1 MAQVSVVIV
10 CMGNPAVHLYACLDS
25 LFAQNRTPLDVWVV
39 AYLMQAE
46 HREALAARYPAIH
59 IIESREVRG
68 FAENNN
74 LALRQIDSE
83 YCFVVNDDTLQS
95 MPVVDRLLEDFAKLP
110 ENAAVVQP
118 KIVFADGRVQTCGR
132 APWTAWR
139 YAKHYLHLV
148 KEGETEGGIGSRISG
163 HPRPDKREGPTA
175 VPIGTLRDGRGRSEA
190 EAIRE
195 SMPPSVVRTY
205 TLNGA
210 CFLIKTAVF
219 RKMGWFDE
227 RYFFTP
233 EDIALGHALNN
244 AGYSVWVHPEVCIT
258 HLAGGSVS
266 AMEQAI
272 KPARVRG
279 SLIFYGEP
287 LWLKCFIWSV
297 ELARYVKNSLLCRE
311 QNRKTAR
318 NVMKTVFSKQT
329 PKEIFIRFKP

>member
-1 MAQVSVVIV
+1 
-10 CMGNPAVHLYACLDS
+10 MGDPTVHLYACLDS

-163 HPRPDKREGPTA
+163 HPRPDKREGPA
-175 VPIGTLRDGRGRSEA
+175 GEASGRGRSEA
-190 EAIRE
+190 EAICDTIP
-195 SMPPSVVRTY
+195 SAAGPPVISGQTKRVRT
-205 TLNGA
+205 
-210 CFLIKTAVF
+210 V
-219 RKMGWFDE
+219 
-227 RYFFTP
+227 
-233 EDIALGHALNN
+233 
-244 AGYSVWVHPEVCIT
+244 
-258 HLAGGSVS
+258 
-266 AMEQAI
+266 
-272 KPARVRG
+272 
-279 SLIFYGEP
+279 
-287 LWLKCFIWSV
+287 
-297 ELARYVKNSLLCRE
+297 
-311 QNRKTAR
+311 
-318 NVMKTVFSKQT
+318 
-329 PKEIFIRFKP
+329 

>member
-10 CMGNPAVHLYACLDS
+10 CMGDPTVHLYACLDS
-25 LFAQNRTPLDVWVV
+25 LFAQNRTPLEVWVV

-74 LALRQIDSE
+74 LALRKIDSE

-95 MPVVDRLLEDFAKLP
+95 MPVVDLLLEDFAKLP
-110 ENAAVVQP
+110 ENAAAVQP
-118 KIVFADGRVQTCGR
+118 KIVFGDGRVQTCGR
-132 APWTAWR
+132 TPWTAWR

-148 KEGETEGGIGSRISG
+148 DEGRTEGAL
-163 HPRPDKREGPTA
+163 GPT
-175 VPIGTLRDGRGRSEA
+175 SEEKYFSCGCSKNHFSSDIA
-190 EAIRE
+190 TPTHDHELLQ
-195 SMPPSVVRTY
+195 TY

-287 LWLKCFIWSV
+287 LALKLFIWSV